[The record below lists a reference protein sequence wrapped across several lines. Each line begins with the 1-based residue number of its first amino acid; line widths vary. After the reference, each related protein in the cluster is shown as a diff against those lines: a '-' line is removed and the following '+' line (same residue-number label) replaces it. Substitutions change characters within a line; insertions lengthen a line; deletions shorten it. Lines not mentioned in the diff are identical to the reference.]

1 MIFSETTLGEGRGEE
16 KTWGQVI
23 LGDWEKRMCPQRSQ
37 ESDQWGRRT
46 VRRRCFSL
54 KPSKESVSR
63 KKWWLVS
70 AVAER
75 QIRFWPSSVL
85 RIGPCEDRA
94 YTLRKAGSVWKTGEK
109 SAWSR
114 LKRQWEERQWR
125 CRLWRSFAARGS
137 RIEEVEREVR
147 KGFLKTMEVVRPCFY
162 FDGNNLVEGRVGHVR
177 KRGSHPNELAK
188 ERGMW
193 LSSGEAD
200 LGRACS
206 AHHYLRESQ

>member
-1 MIFSETTLGEGRGEE
+1 M
-16 KTWGQVI
+16 
-23 LGDWEKRMCPQRSQ
+23 
-37 ESDQWGRRT
+37 
-46 VRRRCFSL
+46 
-54 KPSKESVSR
+54 
-63 KKWWLVS
+63 
-70 AVAER
+70 
-75 QIRFWPSSVL
+75 
-85 RIGPCEDRA
+85 
-94 YTLRKAGSVWKTGEK
+94 
-109 SAWSR
+109 
-114 LKRQWEERQWR
+114 
-125 CRLWRSFAARGS
+125 
-137 RIEEVEREVR
+137 R